1 MAKKMT
7 KGMIFRMYL
16 DENDEDGIVV
26 MAINETDVLK
36 LDTAGTTNEIIKG
49 IDFVKMVIW
58 VEIKNVFTI

>member
-49 IDFVKMVIW
+49 IDFIKSVISI
-58 VEIKNVFTI
+58 EIPNVFNI